1 MFEEIAFEMKTFEFL
16 LQLLSSNDVF
26 QEEEFLMHVSTYKRN
41 LNIFMIKEIMEQIS

>member
-26 QEEEFLMHVSTYKRN
+26 QEEDFLMHRFKRN
-41 LNIFMIKEIMEQIS
+41 SNTFIIKEFIEHF